1 MDISDGRGSKGGY
14 FVSSSAPRE
23 RPVRPRISPSVPGFP
38 RPRISPDFPRF
49 GSAPSSI
56 TEYSSSVGRTSL
68 RPAVRGLT
76 PFPGLL
82 LRWLAL
88 RVRAILAV
96 SDRDFVGLESL
107 CAVLS
112 VALDIYGLT

>member
-14 FVSSSAPRE
+14 FVSSSAPGE
-23 RPVRPRISPSVPGFP
+23 RRVRPRIS
-38 RPRISPDFPRF
+38 PRF

-56 TEYSSSVGRTSL
+56 TEYASSVRRTSP

-88 RVRAILAV
+88 RVRAILPV
-96 SDRDFVGLESL
+96 SVRDFVGLGSL

>member
-1 MDISDGRGSKGGY
+1 MD
-14 FVSSSAPRE
+14 PRE
-23 RPVRPRISPSVPGFP
+23 ATLSQVPHPGNVPS
-38 RPRISPDFPRF
+38 SPDFPRF

-56 TEYSSSVGRTSL
+56 TEYSSSVRRTSP

-88 RVRAILAV
+88 RVRAILPV
-96 SDRDFVGLESL
+96 SDRDFVGLGSL